1 MTRRRRKAFP
11 EYFYSFLYDYIS
23 SIIDPSARAPV
34 PRGKKSQSEGDYRIN
49 AIHSDFDKISS
60 CLCYT
65 QTEGTERIKNASY
78 KNILPVY
85 LDIPNYQRG
94 SLAVCRRP
102 GTSDDGTLIF
112 LSFVA
117 ASMRTTLRTSARL
130 KACDLLLAFAER
142 ISDEAKL
149 DRCLPYLVAL
159 LTDETPVIQM
169 AAIRT
174 ITQLV
179 CAPTSLNRSL
189 QTREQVY

>member
-1 MTRRRRKAFP
+1 MCLGIDTYFTNRRRKAFP
-11 EYFYSFLYDYIS
+11 EYFYNFLHGYIS
-23 SIIDPSARAPV
+23 SIIDPSMRPPV
-34 PRGKKSQSEGDYRIN
+34 PKKKKSQSEGDFRIN

-65 QTEGTERIKNASY
+65 QTEGTERVKNASY

-102 GTSDDGTLIF
+102 GAPDDGTLIF

-117 ASMRTTLRTSARL
+117 ASMRSTSRTSARL

-149 DRCLPYLVAL
+149 DRCLPYLIAL
-159 LTDETPVIQM
+159 LADGAPMVQM

-179 CAPTSLNRSL
+179 RA
-189 QTREQVY
+189 